1 MSLLRNVCC
10 SLLAVLLF
18 AAPAAFGSTISYANI
33 TASTGSLVTGTVA
46 GVGFTVSGPT
56 AFVQLSNGGGTN
68 YFVPTSPVYFGGTI
82 SNAPTDSGLIAIQ
95 QGGAKYTI
103 HFAAPVTGLVFS
115 EVSLGDGPLTSYT
128 FDQQFSVQSC
138 GTGYWG
144 GGCFNQALGSTGNTV
159 LSGGE
164 SSGSIQFASTFQ
176 NLSFQVS
183 PNSEYWNGFDLG
195 LPQTNT
201 GLNPVPEPGTLVMV
215 GTGLLGLLGAAKRK
229 LFA

>member
-10 SLLAVLLF
+10 SLLALLLF
-18 AAPAAFGSTISYANI
+18 AASAAFGSTISYANI
-33 TASTGSLVTGTVA
+33 TTSTGSLVTGTVA

-68 YFVPTSPVYFGGTI
+68 YFVPTSPVYVGGTI

-115 EVSLGDGPLTSYT
+115 EVSLGNGPLMSYT
-128 FDQQFSVQSC
+128 FDQQFGVQSC

-176 NLSFQVS
+176 NLSFRVS

-195 LPQTNT
+195 LPSTNKT
-201 GLNPVPEPGTLVMV
+201 LNPIPEPGTLVMV